1 MTSRGIVEVTG
12 IKVGHCTNLD
22 GATGCTVI
30 LAMDGAV
37 AGVDV
42 RGGAPGTRET
52 DLLRPGNLVEQV
64 HAVLLTGGSAFGLN
78 AAAGV
83 VKFLEEKGVGFE
95 AGAVN
100 VPIVASAVLYD
111 LGLVTHTVRPETDD
125 GYQACLSANDSSVEE
140 GSVGAG
146 TGATV
151 GKALGMERAVKGGI
165 GTAAVHTSDGLT
177 AGAIVAVNAFGGVN
191 DPKTGSI
198 LAGPRGTT
206 EGEMLDSVEVLLSQ
220 KSNTA
225 APTGVNT
232 TIGVIATDARLTKE
246 QVHHLARVSHD
257 GLAMAIRPCHTIR
270 DGDTMFA
277 LATGRSSVEPDLT
290 ALGTAVVEAVGLSV
304 VRAVALA
311 TGLGGAPSATEW
323 EKSHA

>member
-1 MTSRGIVEVTG
+1 MAGIQ
-12 IKVGHCTNLD
+12 IGHCTNLE

-52 DLLRPGNLVEQV
+52 DLLRPGNLVEKV

-83 VKFLEEKGVGFE
+83 MKFLEEKGIGFE

-100 VPIVASAVLYD
+100 VPVVASAVLYD
-111 LGLVTHTVRPETDD
+111 LGLVTHTVRPDTDD
-125 GYQACLSANDSSVEE
+125 GYQACVSATENAVEE

-151 GKALGMERAVKGGI
+151 GKVLGMDRAVKGGV
-165 GTAAVHTSDGLT
+165 GAAAVRTGDGIT
-177 AGAIVAVNAFGGVN
+177 AGAVIAVNAFGGVA
-191 DPKTGSI
+191 DPKTGCI
-198 LAGPRGTT
+198 LAGPRGASPD
-206 EGEMLDSVEVLLSQ
+206 EFLDSVEILLSRE
-220 KSNTA
+220 SRAA
-225 APTGVNT
+225 APAGVNT
-232 TIGVIATDARLTKE
+232 TIGVVATDAKLTKE
-246 QVHHLARVSHD
+246 QVHHLARISHD

-277 LATGRSSVEPDLT
+277 LATGSSPVEADLT
-290 ALGTAVVEAVGLSV
+290 ALGAAVVEAVGLSV
-304 VRAVALA
+304 VRAVTLA
-311 TGLGGAPSATEW
+311 KGLGGVPSASEW
-323 EKSHA
+323 KGSRE

>member
-1 MTSRGIVEVTG
+1 MTNRGILEVAG
-12 IKVGHCTNLD
+12 IQVGHCTNLE
-22 GATGCTVI
+22 GATGCTVV

-52 DLLRPGNLVEQV
+52 DLLRPGNLVEKI

-83 VKFLEEKGVGFE
+83 VKYLEERGIGFE

-111 LGLVTHTVRPETDD
+111 LGLVTHTVRPDTDD
-125 GYQACLSANDSSVEE
+125 GYQACLSATDNSVDE
-140 GSVGAG
+140 GSVGGG

-151 GKALGMERAVKGGI
+151 GKALGMERAVKGGV
-165 GTAAVHTSDGLT
+165 GAAAVRTGDGLT
-177 AGAIVAVNAFGGVN
+177 AGAIVAVNAFGGVAN
-191 DPKTGSI
+191 PKTGNI
-198 LAGPRGTT
+198 LAGPRGASP
-206 EGEMLDSVEVLLSQ
+206 GEFLDSVEILLSGE
-220 KSNTA
+220 SRAA
-225 APTGVNT
+225 APAGVNT
-232 TIGVIATDARLTKE
+232 TIGVVATDAKLTKE

-277 LATGRSSVEPDLT
+277 LATGSSPVEADLT
-290 ALGTAVVEAVGLSV
+290 ALGAAVVEAVGLSV
-304 VRAVALA
+304 VRAVTLA
-311 TGLGGAPSATEW
+311 TSLGGVPSASEW
-323 EKSHA
+323 KGSRE